1 MEYCRC
7 GEQASF
13 SIKGEGL
20 CPGCVRQEAEKAA
33 LARFIEINAME
44 QKQKGVEEMQKDIRF
59 LKELQEELKTQETD
73 GQAAPRFW
81 VIIDF
86 QTAVCLDGYHDEYHV
101 ASVKREYSDEVY
113 ALLED
118 IEADELDNLS
128 EEAKESFN
136 DIGCAIPVIGWLQE
150 YWSDDAELIPV
161 KLEEFICPNTM
172 FITKREAEEH
182 IKANHYHYSAKAHTY
197 AMTAWRAPKV
207 ERLLKVLEKFDWDS
221 VNKNN

>member
-1 MEYCRC
+1 
-7 GEQASF
+7 
-13 SIKGEGL
+13 
-20 CPGCVRQEAEKAA
+20 
-33 LARFIEINAME
+33 
-44 QKQKGVEEMQKDIRF
+44 MQKDIRF

-73 GQAAPRFW
+73 SQAAPRFW
-81 VIIDF
+81 VIRDY
-86 QTAVCLDGYHDEYHV
+86 QTVVCPDGYHDEYHV
-101 ASVKREYSDEVY
+101 ASVKREDFDEVY

-128 EEAKESFN
+128 EEARESFN
-136 DIGCAIPVIGWLQE
+136 EIGGCAIPAIEWLQE

-161 KLEEFICPNTM
+161 KLEGFICPNTM
-172 FITKREAEEH
+172 FIIKKEAEEH
-182 IKANHYHYSAKAHTY
+182 IKANHYHYSPKAHTY